1 MLAYIVKNNKEAELA
16 LSELKKSG
24 YENKDYL
31 KGNISEEC
39 VYFTQGTCI
48 KCYSLEKFKKYFPSC
63 APTTIT
69 QNDES
74 EKRNISV
81 TLKQAREW
89 YHGNNS
95 TLKELALTVYTEKE
109 LGLTLDDVY
118 CKVKADYVP
127 VCIPSGESD
136 KFKVKAKLSMIAAY
150 CNEDWEMKEGKIGYF
165 LGNSLDGNIMIMKH
179 ATVKCEGVTYFKN
192 REDVKKAMEL
202 LKDEIKYLL

>member
-16 LSELKKSG
+16 LSELKKFG
-24 YENKDYL
+24 YENKDNL
-31 KGNISEEC
+31 TGSISDES

-48 KCYSLEKFKKYFPSC
+48 KCYSLENFKRYFSSC

-74 EKRNISV
+74 KKRTISV

-95 TLKELALTVYTEKE
+95 TLKELALTVYTKEE
-109 LGLTLDDVY
+109 LGFTLDTIY
-118 CKVKADYVP
+118 TEVKADYVP

-136 KFKVKAKLSMIAAY
+136 KFKTKAKLSMIASY
-150 CNEDWEMKEGKIGYF
+150 CNGDWKMEEGKVGYF
-165 LGNSLDGNIMIMKH
+165 IGKLSGGAITTMKH
-179 ATVKCEGVTYFKN
+179 SSSKYEGITYFKK
-192 REDVKKAMEL
+192 REDAERAMKL
-202 LKDEIKYLL
+202 LEDEIKYLF